1 LCWPGL
7 SWSEPKTTVSMS
19 VSGHKKKVSGCKTN
33 KQLQE
38 IRLAPLH
45 SHTQDPQDLEDPQA
59 PLDPLASQATREL
72 VENPATTDLRAPAD
86 PVDSLDPPDPLDVRE
101 MREFPENLEPKA
113 PLDQLE
119 RWDDPEFQECL
130 DQKVTGVSPDVLEKM
145 VSVESRDSRER

>member
-1 LCWPGL
+1 MPCCLCWPGL

-45 SHTQDPQDLEDPQA
+45 SHTQDPQDLE
-59 PLDPLASQATREL
+59 
-72 VENPATTDLRAPAD
+72 
-86 PVDSLDPPDPLDVRE
+86 
-101 MREFPENLEPKA
+101 EPKA

-119 RWDDPEFQECL
+119 RWDDLEFQECL
-130 DQKVTGVSPDVLEKM
+130 DQRVTGVSPDVLEKM